1 MKKPICLSP
10 LKFYDDIAKQNHR
23 KPYAYW
29 HISPLVTY
37 TGVIPAFQFVLQDS
51 DTQAISIYIH
61 SAKTDFKS
69 ENLIELFTKKGL
81 LIESVLNFN
90 VLKYCNSN
98 AVFIFPEG
106 YYYLEINFSNNTYY
120 SEVFCF
126 TNSLDD
132 FLKIEYRNDSNN
144 LHIHNGIIS
153 FADNFVFTLYLRYQ
167 KEVLFSFEEQ
177 ATERLGYQYIESQ
190 VSKKMY
196 GFVTIIPEYLCD
208 AMRIIRLCD
217 NKKIWFEGEE
227 YELISFEMEVNW
239 QTQGDL
245 AAAICRFE
253 SDQVITSKNVKKLAE
268 YNLDFNLDFTS

>member
-10 LKFYDDIAKQNHR
+10 LKFYDDTAKQSHH
-23 KPYAYW
+23 KSYAYE
-29 HISPLVTY
+29 HISPLVTHI
-37 TGVIPAFQFVLQDS
+37 GVIPAFQFVLQYS
-51 DTQAISIYIH
+51 DTQVISVYIH

-69 ENLIELFTKKGL
+69 ENLIEQFIRNGIT
-81 LIESVLNFN
+81 IESAADFKI
-90 VLKYCNSN
+90 LKYYNN
-98 AVFIFPEG
+98 DAIFAYPEG

-126 TNSLDD
+126 TSNLDEY
-132 FLKIEYRNDSNN
+132 LKIEYRNDSDS

-153 FADNFVFTLYLRYQ
+153 FADNFIFTIYLRYQ

-196 GFVTIIPEYLCD
+196 GFVTIVPEYLCD

-217 NKKIWFEGEE
+217 NKKIWLEKEE

-245 AAAICRFE
+245 AAVICRFE